1 MRNVFHGLL
10 GAAIVACAP
19 LAAGQDA
26 IASPDGQNSTSD
38 TSFYEVALTCPAAAG
53 LGCGSKA
60 KPILLSLEKMPA
72 VAEAWLDRPGRTL
85 AIVWE
90 QRSTHADRATA
101 LTDVSKDHE
110 VSLVEIE
117 GKNVEAVAQ
126 SFRGGTGWLRG
137 ADVDRLSEE
146 EAGVIANRLLARVAK
161 SLPASAARLE
171 AFKPALTDSFRRLLV
186 ETPGSSRPQWRD
198 ELLTTARAHLSEP
211 ETAALKDAM
220 ALGFRAVGDEQ

>member
-1 MRNVFHGLL
+1 MRNVFHGLI
-10 GAAIVACAP
+10 GAVIVACASLP
-19 LAAGQDA
+19 TPQDA
-26 IASPDGQNSTSD
+26 IASPDGEKSTSD
-38 TSFYEVALTCPAAAG
+38 TTFYQVALMCPAAAG

-72 VAEAWLDRPGRTL
+72 VAEAWLDRPGRRL

-90 QRSTHADRATA
+90 QKSAPADRAMA
-101 LTDVSKDHE
+101 VTDVSKEHE

-117 GKNVEAVAQ
+117 GTDVAAVAQ
-126 SFRGGTGWLRG
+126 SFRAGTGWLRG

-161 SLPASAARLE
+161 SLPASAARVE

-186 ETPGSSRPQWRD
+186 ETPGSSRAQWRD